1 MNSLIDNEFQTCFGL
16 LESEVETLLR
26 DCGVSCSM
34 ADVRSWYN
42 GYLFGQQTIYNPWSV
57 IRYAT
62 SPDKG
67 LLPHWVN
74 TASNEIVGL
83 AISNSDNILR
93 AELEE
98 LLAGGEIEREVDS
111 YITFEPNSFRPTDVW
126 SFLLFT
132 GYLKLS
138 RPIENREGKLWGFL
152 SIPNR
157 EVRVAFTSLVETW
170 CRSKFSSNENL
181 AVMLSA
187 FVDGD
192 EEIFEEFF
200 SRMVRETLSFND
212 VSKTNAEAF
221 YHAFVVGLLVN
232 LESTHKVRSNRES
245 GYGRYDVM
253 LIPKDPARHAG
264 VVVEFKTVSKKQTP
278 EEALAAAC
286 EQIEEKKYVA
296 ELQAYSCKRITKW
309 AIAFRGKEVFLSV
322 SQG

>member
-1 MNSLIDNEFQTCFGL
+1 
-16 LESEVETLLR
+16 
-26 DCGVSCSM
+26 
-34 ADVRSWYN
+34 
-42 GYLFGQQTIYNPWSV
+42 
-57 IRYAT
+57 
-62 SPDKG
+62 
-67 LLPHWVN
+67 VN
-74 TASNEIVGL
+74 TASNDIVGL

-93 AELEE
+93 TELEE

-132 GYLKLS
+132 GYLKLN
-138 RPIENREGKLWGFL
+138 RPIENREGRLWGFL

-157 EVRVAFTSLVETW
+157 EVRVAFISLVETW
-170 CRSKFSSNENL
+170 CRSKFSSNEIL
-181 AVMLSA
+181 ATMLAA
-187 FVDGD
+187 FVAGN
-192 EEIFEEFF
+192 EEIFERHF
-200 SRMVRETLSFND
+200 SRMVRETLSFHD
-212 VSKTNAEAF
+212 VYEEHAEAF

-232 LESTHKVRSNRES
+232 LERTHKVRSNRES

-278 EEALAAAC
+278 EEAIAAAC

-296 ELQAYSCKRITKW
+296 ELQAHACKRITKW
-309 AIAFRGKEVFLSV
+309 AIAFRGKEVFLRV